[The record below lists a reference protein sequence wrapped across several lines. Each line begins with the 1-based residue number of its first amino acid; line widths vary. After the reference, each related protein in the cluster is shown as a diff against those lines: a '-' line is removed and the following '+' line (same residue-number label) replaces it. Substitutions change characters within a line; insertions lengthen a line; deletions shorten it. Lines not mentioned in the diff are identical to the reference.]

1 MTRTRTGAG
10 DGATVRGPLLR
21 LWGSAASDE
30 ELARVLLPPDAA
42 LPAPPPG
49 VWAVGRHDG
58 DPMLA
63 VRRKAEAER
72 GTPWPQPLASQYARF
87 FRDGNR
93 TGYESQVFGRQDRL
107 TRAVLMAVTTGE
119 EAWLDEAA
127 DGILQ
132 LCEQSSWCWPAHEE
146 SCRADGTVLP
156 DTSRPCLDLG
166 AAGVAA
172 QLAWADRL
180 LGTSLDERFPGLRG
194 RLRSETHARVLHPF
208 LRRRDWHWLGLDGD
222 VHNWCPWICGNLL
235 VAALRLCEHD
245 EERVTLV
252 SLAVA
257 GIDRYLAAL
266 PPDGSVDE
274 GYEYWWNGACRALE
288 ALDVLEHATS
298 GALRAV
304 DVAVVRETVRFP
316 HRMHLGGPWYVNF
329 ADARARP
336 PDDQPWHVPYRW
348 ARRIGDRDAMRHAVS
363 RRTAAISASAELG
376 RAVSEL
382 LDPHWRAAERDGPP
396 LTSGAWLPG
405 TQVGVAR
412 SAAGTE
418 LGLAVAVKGGHNGEH
433 HNHNDVGSVIVAADG
448 VPVLVDAGRP
458 TYTAQTFG
466 PARYDI
472 WTMQSGWHNVPEV
485 RGTPQGQG
493 RAFRARDVEVTEEPF
508 MVRMDLAAAYPVPG
522 LERWWRTVRLDRGV
536 PRVTI
541 EDRWRFAADE
551 DETAP
556 SSLRPVPLSAP
567 HPVRPSAPHPV
578 RPSALH
584 PLPPSAVHYLLAGD
598 VERHAAGGV
607 TVTAGGRPVLLTWRP
622 RTLTAVLTP
631 RALEDPMLSAIWGEK
646 LTRLALVVPDTR
658 QGVVDI
664 RVEVDQ

>member
-1 MTRTRTGAG
+1 MTGTRTGG
-10 DGATVRGPLLR
+10 GAADSVRGPLLEV
-21 LWGSAASDE
+21 WESAASAE
-30 ELARVLLPPDAA
+30 NLARVLLPSDAA
-42 LPAPPPG
+42 LPAPAADNAL
-49 VWAVGRHDG
+49 WAPIRDNGG
-58 DPMLA
+58 DAMLA
-63 VRRKAEAER
+63 VRRRAETER

-87 FRDGNR
+87 FRDGDR
-93 TGYESQVFGRQDRL
+93 TGYESQVFERQDRL
-107 TRAVLMAVTTGE
+107 TRAVLMAVTTRQE
-119 EAWLDEAA
+119 TWLDETV
-127 DGILQ
+127 DGILL

-146 SCRADGTVLP
+146 SCPARGTVLP
-156 DTSRPCLDLG
+156 DTDRPCLDLG
-166 AAGVAA
+166 AADVAA
-172 QLAWADRL
+172 QLAWADQL

-194 RLRSETHARVLHPF
+194 RLRSETRTRVLHPF

-304 DVAVVRETVRFP
+304 DVPVVRETVRFP

-336 PDDQPWHVPYRW
+336 PADQPWHVPYRW
-348 ARRIGDRDAMRHAVS
+348 ARRLGDRDAMRHAAS
-363 RRTAAISASAELG
+363 RRAAAISASAELG

-382 LDPHWRAAERDGPP
+382 LDPHWREAERSGPP
-396 LTSGAWLPG
+396 LTSGVWLPG

-433 HNHNDVGSVIVAADG
+433 HNHNDVGSVIVAVDG

-466 PARYDI
+466 PGRYGI
-472 WTMQSGWHNVPEV
+472 WTMQSSWHNVPEV

-493 RAFRARDVEVTEEPF
+493 GEFRARRVEAVEEPDRF
-508 MVRMDLAAAYPVPG
+508 TVRMDLAAAYPVPG
-522 LERWWRTVRLDRGV
+522 LERWRRTVELDRGV
-536 PRVTI
+536 PRVTV

-551 DETAP
+551 GG
-556 SSLRPVPLSAP
+556 SV
-567 HPVRPSAPHPV
+567 
-578 RPSALH
+578 PSALH
-584 PLPPSAVHYLLAGD
+584 FLLAGH

-607 TVTAGGRPVLLTWRP
+607 RVRARAGSRPVLVTWRP
-622 RTLTAVLTP
+622 QALTAVLTP
-631 RALEDPMLSAIWGEK
+631 RALEDPMLSAVWGEN
-646 LTRLALVVPDTR
+646 LTRLALVVPSTR
-658 QGVVDI
+658 RGVIDI
-664 RVEVDQ
+664 RVEVDE